1 MSLPAPPI
9 SARRAEL
16 KTRSGLLAAA
26 LVVVALPLALAGCGD
41 EESSEARQADAPA
54 QEQADG
60 PVDIS
65 GTDPVGQEIGGS
77 SAPLATCEDWN
88 GASEGERLATVN
100 EIRIQL
106 AAQDSGIIAP
116 ELTDEEG
123 EELFDGACEPSW
135 AAGFRLYK
143 LYARGAGF
151 VELKREIEERQGE

>member
-1 MSLPAPPI
+1 MP
-9 SARRAEL
+9 
-16 KTRSGLLAAA
+16 LLAM
-26 LVVVALPLALAGCGD
+26 AGCGD
-41 EESSEARQADAPA
+41 EEPSEARQAEE
-54 QEQADG
+54 QEQPDG

-77 SAPLATCEDWN
+77 SAPLATCADWN
-88 GASEGERLATVN
+88 GADEGERLATVN

-143 LYARGAGF
+143 LYARGVGF
-151 VELKREIEERQGE
+151 VELKREIEEREAE